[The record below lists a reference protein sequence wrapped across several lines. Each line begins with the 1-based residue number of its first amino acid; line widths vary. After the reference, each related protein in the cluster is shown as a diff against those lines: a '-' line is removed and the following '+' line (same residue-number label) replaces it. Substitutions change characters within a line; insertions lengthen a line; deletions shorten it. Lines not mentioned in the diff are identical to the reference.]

1 MKIRSALT
9 VVHLIWLSFFLAIP
23 ALAQQDYPNRP
34 IRLIAAASQG
44 GTLDILA
51 RIFGARLSDVFKQ
64 QVVVDNRASASGVI
78 AGEITANAPADGHT
92 LLLSFHQHTIS
103 AALNYKLPYHTV
115 TSFTPVTQLTSAA
128 QLLVV
133 NASSAPRNL
142 SEFIAWTKNPPDPLI
157 YGSAGIATGGHL
169 KWTKVVKES
178 GTKLE

>member
-1 MKIRSALT
+1 MAE
-9 VVHLIWLSFFLAIP
+9 FFLAIP

-78 AGEITANAPADGHT
+78 AREITANAPADGHT

-133 NASSAPRNL
+133 APHRRRVTSVNSLPGPKILLVRSNIDRRAS
-142 SEFIAWTKNPPDPLI
+142 PP
-157 YGSAGIATGGHL
+157 AGT
-169 KWTKVVKES
+169 
-178 GTKLE
+178 

>member
-1 MKIRSALT
+1 MAE
-9 VVHLIWLSFFLAIP
+9 FFLAIP

-133 NASSAPRNL
+133 APHRRRVTSVNSLPGPKILQVRSTMDRRASAP
-142 SEFIAWTKNPPDPLI
+142 
-157 YGSAGIATGGHL
+157 AGT
-169 KWTKVVKES
+169 
-178 GTKLE
+178 

>member
-1 MKIRSALT
+1 MAE
-9 VVHLIWLSFFLAIP
+9 FFLAIP

-44 GTLDILA
+44 ATLDILA

-133 NASSAPRNL
+133 APHRRRVTSVNSLPGPKILQVRSTMDRRASAP
-142 SEFIAWTKNPPDPLI
+142 
-157 YGSAGIATGGHL
+157 AGT
-169 KWTKVVKES
+169 
-178 GTKLE
+178 

>member
-1 MKIRSALT
+1 MAE
-9 VVHLIWLSFFLAIP
+9 FFLVIP

-44 GTLDILA
+44 ATLDILA

-64 QVVVDNRASASGVI
+64 QIVVDNRHSASGVI

-142 SEFIAWTKNPPDPLI
+142 SEFIAWTKNPPDPLN

-178 GTKLE
+178 RTRLE